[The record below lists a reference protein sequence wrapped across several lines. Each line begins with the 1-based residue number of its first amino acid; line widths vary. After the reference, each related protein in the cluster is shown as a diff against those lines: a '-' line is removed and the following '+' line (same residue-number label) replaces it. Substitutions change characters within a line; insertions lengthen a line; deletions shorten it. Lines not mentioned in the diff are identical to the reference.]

1 MAGPFKMKAGKEG
14 PMKKNFEISPV
25 KQENMNIQKFMK
37 LSNKIRRGQG
47 KKVSYKSAWD
57 AMTAAEKAKHGSFS
71 NFTKAAK
78 DYNKKNPG
86 GAPKPKTIL

>member
-14 PMKKNFEISPV
+14 PMKQNFS
-25 KQENMNIQKFMK
+25 KYMK
-37 LSNKIRRGQG
+37 VVNKVTRGKG
-47 KKVSYKSAWD
+47 GKVSYKNAWD
-57 AMTAAEKAKHGSFS
+57 AMSTDEKSKHGTFGK
-71 NFTKAAK
+71 FKEAAV